1 MCSSTFPFNL
11 AIPVQV
17 SIHEAVLGF
26 HTKASP
32 CFKAKLVFIR
42 LLNPEREFTLTV
54 FFLMAPHASRKSF
67 EIHLGI
73 HQAAAVDDKSE
84 IGGEKFLCHVDRDQ
98 PAWSFHIQGH
108 LF

>member
-1 MCSSTFPFNL
+1 MFQSQIGL
-11 AIPVQV
+11 
-17 SIHEAVLGF
+17 H
-26 HTKASP
+26 KAFEPWKRVHSHS
-32 CFKAKLVFIR
+32 
-42 LLNPEREFTLTV
+42 

-108 LF
+108 LFWQLFI